1 MPLNKQYPNESDK
14 DFEDRQQQQ
23 STNNKVFDTME
34 QASSDSLN
42 LLEEGASDYVEE
54 ILWEPLQIGD
64 WKAPEL
70 TKRIVG
76 LGKENPNH
84 PKYNPYGYIKTKI
97 EKEETVPAKLIDYQ
111 SYLID
116 IGLYKGQKDDDWG
129 PQMDKADSLFTELK
143 VNKNLSYKQIQ
154 LFSDLKERNETM
166 KAGPE
171 ADSIWKYPEL
181 FEKYYNKRTFLNEE
195 EYRKLYGRYADEN
208 APVIKNALK
217 KHFENRDKWVNK
229 LIQFWKK

>member
-1 MPLNKQYPNESDK
+1 
-14 DFEDRQQQQ
+14 
-23 STNNKVFDTME
+23 
-34 QASSDSLN
+34 
-42 LLEEGASDYVEE
+42 
-54 ILWEPLQIGD
+54 
-64 WKAPEL
+64 
-70 TKRIVG
+70 
-76 LGKENPNH
+76 
-84 PKYNPYGYIKTKI
+84 
-97 EKEETVPAKLIDYQ
+97 
-111 SYLID
+111 
-116 IGLYKGQKDDDWG
+116 
-129 PQMDKADSLFTELK
+129 MDKADSLFTELK